1 MDHVRSP
8 DLDVSDEKSLQT
20 TEASPHQ
27 DEPSDSGTK
36 KVWSSKSVH
45 NTEHTQRGTETR
57 EGGGRGRGTYTVYLG
72 NLAYECDTQ
81 DIEEFFEKRSVKVP
95 LCVVCVCVC
104 VWGVCVWGVCVC
116 VCVCGV
122 CVWGVCVVCVCG
134 VCVYVCLCMCL
145 LCVHIL
151 CPSIK
156 GH

>member
-45 NTEHTQRGTETR
+45 NTDHTQRGTETR

-95 LCVVCVCVC
+95 LCV
-104 VWGVCVWGVCVC
+104 WGVCVC
-116 VCVCGV
+116 VGGGGE
-122 CVWGVCVVCVCG
+122 CVWGVVCT
-134 VCVYVCLCMCL
+134 VCLCMCV

-151 CPSIK
+151 CPSSIK

>member
-45 NTEHTQRGTETR
+45 NTDHTQRGTETR

-95 LCVVCVCVC
+95 LCV
-104 VWGVCVWGVCVC
+104 WGVCVWG
-116 VCVCGV
+116 GV
-122 CVWGVCVVCVCG
+122 CVGC
-134 VCVYVCLCMCL
+134 CVYSVPMHV
-145 LCVHIL
+145 CVHIL
-151 CPSIK
+151 CPSSIK